1 MHRSLDTKYN
11 ELMATINADQ
21 ELLTLVSASSFAKAR
36 PQLKKVWQE
45 TLTKMKDLEKAPDG
59 IDSDASALV
68 DMKSRQ
74 DSSA

>member
-45 TLTKMKDLEKAPDG
+45 TLTKMKDLEKALDG